1 MSEPVI
7 VMVVPG
13 SNSQHVATAPSGVI
27 DSQVPLERVSV
38 MPPLVST
45 LVSLASVVAAK
56 ETFEYFFSFPYS
68 YFSAHI
74 VEQTN
79 VSRSIHMKRSF
90 LFIIVVVTWL
100 QT

>member
-1 MSEPVI
+1 MSLPVM

-13 SNSQHVATAPSGVI
+13 SNSQPVLPPSGLTA
-27 DSQVPLERVSV
+27 SQVPLERVSV

-45 LVSLASVVAAK
+45 LVSLASLVAAK
-56 ETFEYFFSFPYS
+56 ETFVYSFSFLQS